1 MARPGI
7 SRQEVKRA
15 RDALIARG
23 QHASIDAVRVA
34 LGNTGSRSTIH
45 RYLQELEE
53 EDEVGSA
60 RLARAESLS
69 APIQAVVGQL
79 AAQLQAEAQKIVDE
93 KEAAAAI
100 ERQQA
105 ATEHGQ
111 LVAELDRLRAQLAE
125 TNAALSREQAAHA
138 ETRDAA
144 QQRALECERLGQQ
157 LRDQIERTAEQ
168 EGFRQSLEEKLV
180 HARDALEHFRE
191 AAREQRDQELRR
203 HEQQVQQL
211 QAELRQVGQTA
222 IVKQNEITQLNKEN
236 GRLVS
241 EALAATKLLRETQEH
256 AVQQQEA
263 LTQVKVDYGRLETEC
278 VGIRQQL
285 SEQAEDLA
293 QVRKAHQAVITERIE
308 LAARLEAQQLLVDDY
323 RNRLAPNRRDADE
336 GQ

>member
-1 MARPGI
+1 M
-7 SRQEVKRA
+7 
-15 RDALIARG
+15 ARG

-53 EDEVGSA
+53 EDELGSA

-69 APIQAVVGQL
+69 APIQALVGQL
-79 AAQLQAEAQKIVDE
+79 AAQLQAEAQKIVEE

-105 ATEHGQ
+105 ATERGH

-125 TNAALSREQAAHA
+125 TNAALSHEQAVHA

-157 LRDQIERTAEQ
+157 LRDQIERVAEQ

-191 AAREQRDQELRR
+191 AAREQRDQEARR

-211 QAELRQVGQTA
+211 QAELRQLGQTL
-222 IVKQNEITQLNKEN
+222 IVKQNEITQLNKDN

-241 EALAATKLLRETQEH
+241 EALGTKRQLRETQEH
-256 AVQQQEA
+256 VTQQQEA
-263 LTQVKVDYGRLETEC
+263 LTQAKVDCGRLEAEWSAA
-278 VGIRQQL
+278 RQRL
-285 SEQAEDLA
+285 SEQADELA
-293 QVRKAHQAVITERIE
+293 EVRKAHEAVTTERIVRIS
-308 LAARLEAQQLLVDDY
+308 AK
-323 RNRLAPNRRDADE
+323 PNSDF
-336 GQ
+336 G

>member
-53 EDEVGSA
+53 EDGLGSA

-105 ATEHGQ
+105 ATERGQ

-125 TNAALSREQAAHA
+125 TNAALSHEQAVHA

-157 LRDQIERTAEQ
+157 LRDQIERVAEQ

-180 HARDALEHFRE
+180 HARDALEHFRT
-191 AAREQRDQELRR
+191 AAREQREQELRR
-203 HEQQVQQL
+203 HEHQIAQL
-211 QAELRQVGQTA
+211 EAERLELRQAG
-222 IVKQNEITQLNKEN
+222 IIHQNEITRLNKDN

-241 EALAATKLLRETQEH
+241 EALAATKQLREMQ
-256 AVQQQEA
+256 ARADQQQAA
-263 LTQVKVDYGRLETEC
+263 LMQLNVDCGRLEAESVALRQRHSAQTEE
-278 VGIRQQL
+278 L
-285 SEQAEDLA
+285 AE
-293 QVRKAHQAVITERIE
+293 VRKALGAATTERTE
-308 LAARLEAQQLLVDDY
+308 LAARLQAQQLLIDEY
-323 RNRLAPNRRDADE
+323 RNRLAQDHGDAKDE
-336 GQ
+336 N

>member
-1 MARPGI
+1 MARAGI
-7 SRQEVKRA
+7 TRLDVKRA
-15 RDALIARG
+15 RDALIAGG

-53 EDEVGSA
+53 EDEVGGA
-60 RLARAESLS
+60 RLARTESLS
-69 APIQAVVGQL
+69 APILTLVGQL
-79 AAQLQAEAQKIVDE
+79 AAELQAEAQKIVDA

-105 ATEHGQ
+105 LAEREQ
-111 LVAELDRLRAQLAE
+111 LVAELDRLRVQLAE

-138 ETRDAA
+138 ETRDEA

-157 LRDQIERTAEQ
+157 LRDQIERAAEH

-191 AAREQRDQELRR
+191 AAREQRDQEARR

-211 QAELRQVGQTA
+211 QAELRQVRETA
-222 IVKQNEITQLNKEN
+222 IVKQNEITHLNKEN

-241 EALAATKLLRETQEH
+241 ESLAATKLLREAQEH
-256 AVQQQEA
+256 AGRQQEA
-263 LTQVKVDYGRLETEC
+263 LTQVKVDYGRVEAEC
-278 VGIRQQL
+278 TAIRQRL

-293 QVRKAHQAVITERIE
+293 EVRKAHGAVATERIE
-308 LAARLEAQQLLVDDY
+308 LVARLEAQQLLLDDY
-323 RNRLAPNRRDADE
+323 RTRL
-336 GQ
+336 GQQGSTS